1 VSSPFGDQD
10 GEYRGSATAAG
21 VIAEGEAVRMEGILR
36 RQEGVISLRQAV
48 GAGLGARG
56 VSNRVASGRWERV
69 HPRVF
74 RATDHAFTD
83 RARLRGA
90 ALWAAPR
97 AAVSGLAAA
106 WWHGLVECCPA
117 VIELTLPRDRHQAA
131 RPGLRVRRRDLA
143 QADLVSVRG
152 IWLTA
157 VPLTVLE
164 CAVALG
170 QAGPTFLDRALQ
182 RHVRLET
189 LRAAHRR
196 NLGQHGS
203 KAVGLLLAAAARGGE
218 SEAERRLVALLRRA
232 GIEGW
237 QLGYLVDGYRLDLAF
252 PAARVA
258 VEVDGWAYH
267 RDAERFRQDR
277 RRQNELVLAGWTI
290 LRFTWDDLTHR
301 PAAVL
306 TEIRAALAA

>member
-1 VSSPFGDQD
+1 
-10 GEYRGSATAAG
+10 

-117 VIELTLPRDRHQAA
+117 VIELTLPRDRHPAA

-252 PAARVA
+252 PRRAGRRRGGRLGLPPRRRAIPPGPPAAERAGTGRLDDPPVHL
-258 VEVDGWAYH
+258 GRPHPPPGRRPH
-267 RDAERFRQDR
+267 RDPSRPRGLIADSGDSRSAE
-277 RRQNELVLAGWTI
+277 L
-290 LRFTWDDLTHR
+290 
-301 PAAVL
+301 
-306 TEIRAALAA
+306 

>member
-1 VSSPFGDQD
+1 
-10 GEYRGSATAAG
+10 
-21 VIAEGEAVRMEGILR
+21 VIAEGGPVRIEQILR
-36 RQEGVISLRQAV
+36 RQDGVITLYQAV
-48 GAGLGARG
+48 AAGLGARG
-56 VSNRVASGRWERV
+56 VRNRVGSGRWERV

-83 RARLRGA
+83 LARLRAA

-97 AAVSGLAAA
+97 SAVSGLAAA
-106 WWHGLVECCPA
+106 WWHGLVDCCPP
-117 VIELTLPRDRHQAA
+117 VIELSLPRDR
-131 RPGLRVRRRDLA
+131 RPRAQPGIRVRRRDLHLP
-143 QADLVSVRG
+143 DLVSVRG
-152 IWLTA
+152 ICLTD

-164 CAVALG
+164 CAVQLG
-170 QAGPTFLDRALQ
+170 QDGPAFLDRALQ
-182 RHVRLET
+182 RQVRLET
-189 LRAAHRR
+189 LRRAHRR

-203 KAVGLLLAAAARGGE
+203 KAAGTLLAVAARGGE

-237 QLGYLVDGYRLDLAF
+237 QLGYLVAGYRLDLAF

-267 RDAERFRQDR
+267 RDAERFRQER

-290 LRFTWDDLTHR
+290 LRFTWDDLTQR
-301 PAAVL
+301 PATVL
-306 TEIRAALAA
+306 PKIRAALKV

>member
-1 VSSPFGDQD
+1 VG
-10 GEYRGSATAAG
+10 R
-21 VIAEGEAVRMEGILR
+21 VRIEEVLR
-36 RQEGVISLRQAV
+36 RQEGVISLYQAAA
-48 GAGLGARG
+48 AGLGARG
-56 VSNRVASGRWERV
+56 VCNRVGSGRWERV

-83 RARLRGA
+83 RARLRAA

-117 VIELTLPRDRHQAA
+117 VIELTLPRDRRPRA
-131 RPGLRVRRRDLA
+131 RPGIRVRRRDLHL
-143 QADLVSVRG
+143 ADLVSIRG
-152 IWLTA
+152 LWLTD

-164 CAVALG
+164 CAVQLG
-170 QAGPTFLDRALQ
+170 PDGPAFLDRAVQ
-182 RHVRLET
+182 RQVRLET
-189 LRAAHRR
+189 LRRAHRR
-196 NLGQHGS
+196 NLGQRGS
-203 KAVGLLLAAAARGGE
+203 KAAGTLLAVAACGGE
-218 SEAERRLVALLRRA
+218 SEAEWRLVGLLRRA
-232 GIEGW
+232 GIAGW
-237 QLGYLVDGYRLDLAF
+237 QLGYLVDGYRIDLAF

-267 RDAERFRQDR
+267 RDAERFRQER

-301 PAAVL
+301 PTAVL
-306 TEIRAALAA
+306 TKIQTALEA